1 MIYIYIYTPGITVST
16 WYFYIFLWYICSAF
30 TRKMGQ
36 MELKIPVSAFR
47 RFLSHGDDPN
57 PSHGWPWLIIE
68 SHGYLGM
75 SHSKKPP
82 PVIPIYTRYDRFMI
96 FLLQDVEKSSATSIF
111 LGAHNPIHVGRF
123 RNHRWVRDVSSSSC
137 KQTCSWTG
145 VFPAWLVQCSWY
157 KLDVGD
163 YIPWSPMTHLTH
175 GSDNPQLIQEQK

>member
-1 MIYIYIYTPGITVST
+1 M
-16 WYFYIFLWYICSAF
+16 IFLYISMVYLFSIYPQNGPDGAQDTCFSISTF
-30 TRKMGQ
+30 FK
-36 MELKIPVSAFR
+36 SW
-47 RFLSHGDDPN
+47 
-57 PSHGWPWLIIE
+57 GWPQSKSWMTMTYYWKPWL
-68 SHGYLGM
+68 LGDVPFQE
-75 SHSKKPP
+75 PP

-111 LGAHNPIHVGRF
+111 SGAHNPIHVGRF